1 MTCPMS
7 VAAQDQTAPT
17 SAAGELFERVA
28 SSSFV
33 GLFATGLFDQA
44 MLPAVSAALEETG
57 RIRNEPSWRALRS
70 AASDQ
75 IVFYGNASD
84 RSAEAERLI
93 RLHRDVKGTGANGI
107 RYSALNPES
116 WNWILISTF
125 FMYRNAVE
133 VISGTKFD
141 AVANQAAWDLFREKT
156 FELQLPGRS
165 ALISDY
171 AQLCTYYDHVVAD
184 KLELTD
190 TLRAAVDTVLHP
202 PRPDFVPPVLAPIW
216 TLASPAAGHVV
227 AVLGFGTMH
236 PGVRDIVP
244 MPWTRLHDIEFAV
257 LRRGIALAYRFLPTR
272 LTDTPLAR
280 NRKEYTRLMTK
291 YRGIGLT
298 SFAPDRESA

>member
-7 VAAQDQTAPT
+7 NAQQYESAET
-17 SAAGELFERVA
+17 SAASDLFEQVA
-28 SSSFV
+28 SCSFV

-44 MLPAVSAALEETG
+44 MLPAVSAALEKTG
-57 RIRNEPSWRALRS
+57 RIRNDPWWRALRS

-75 IVFYGNASD
+75 IMFYGNVSD

-93 RLHRDVKGTGANGI
+93 RLHRDVKGVGADGI

-133 VISGTKFD
+133 VISGTEFD
-141 AVANQAAWDLFREKT
+141 AVANQAAWERFRVMT
-156 FELQLPGRS
+156 AQLQLPGRS
-165 ALISDY
+165 ALIRDY
-171 AQLCTYYDHVVAD
+171 AELCAYYDTVVAE

-190 TLRAAVDTVLHP
+190 TLEAAVEAVLHP
-202 PRPDFVPPVLAPIW
+202 PRPDFVPAALAPLWALVGPI
-216 TLASPAAGHVV
+216 AGHVI

-236 PGVRDIVP
+236 PAVRDIVP
-244 MPWTRLHDIEFAV
+244 MPWTWRHDLEFAV
-257 LRRGIALAYRFLPTR
+257 LRRGISLAYRWLPTQ

-280 NRKEYTRLMTK
+280 NRKEYSRLMTK
-291 YRGIGLT
+291 YQGIGLT

>member
-1 MTCPMS
+1 MSCPIS
-7 VAAQDQTAPT
+7 IKQDDRTAEANAA
-17 SAAGELFERVA
+17 SELFERVA
-28 SSSFV
+28 GCSFV

-57 RIRNEPSWRALRS
+57 RIRNDPSWRALRS

-75 IVFYGNASD
+75 IVFHGNASD
-84 RSAEAERLI
+84 RSTEAERLI
-93 RLHRDVKGTGANGI
+93 RLHRDVKGIGPNGI

-133 VISGTKFD
+133 VISGAEFD
-141 AVANQAAWDLFREKT
+141 AVANQAAWERFRT
-156 FELQLPGRS
+156 MTADLQLPGRS

-171 AQLCTYYDHVVAD
+171 AELCTYYDRVVSE

-190 TLRAAVDTVLHP
+190 TLRTAVDAVLNP
-202 PRPDFVPPVLAPIW
+202 PRPDFVPAALAPLW
-216 TLASPAAGHVV
+216 TLTSPVAGHVI

-244 MPWTRLHDIEFAV
+244 MHWTRRHDVEFAV
-257 LRRGIALAYRFLPTR
+257 LRRGISLAYRWLPTR
-272 LTDTPLAR
+272 LTETPLAR
-280 NRKEYTRLMTK
+280 NRREYARLIAK
-291 YRGIGLT
+291 YQGIGLT
-298 SFAPDRESA
+298 SFAPDRNSA

>member
-7 VAAQDQTAPT
+7 VAPQDQTAQT
-17 SAAGELFERVA
+17 SAASELFERVA
-28 SSSFV
+28 SCSFV

-57 RIRNEPSWRALRS
+57 RIRNDPWWRALRS

-75 IVFYGNASD
+75 IMFYGNASD

-93 RLHRDVKGTGANGI
+93 RLHRDVKGTAANGI

-133 VISGTKFD
+133 VISGTEFD
-141 AVANQAAWDLFREKT
+141 TVSNQAAWDRFREMT
-156 FELQLPGRS
+156 AELQLSGRS

-171 AQLCTYYDHVVAD
+171 AQLCTYYDHVVAE

-190 TLRAAVDTVLHP
+190 TLRTAVDTVLHP
-202 PRPDFVPPVLAPIW
+202 PRPDFVPSALAPLW
-216 TLASPAAGHVV
+216 TLASPIAGHVA

-244 MPWTRLHDIEFAV
+244 MPWTRRHDIEFAM
-257 LRRGIALAYRFLPTR
+257 LRRGIALAYRCLPTR

-298 SFAPDRESA
+298 SFAPERESA